1 MTSALNAGETGKGPP
16 ERIRAA
22 LRSGWYMVILLTAA
36 QIVSY
41 IDRFLPS
48 LLIGPIK
55 SDLGLTDFQ
64 VGLLLGPAFGVFYV
78 LMGLPI
84 GWMADR
90 YNRRGILAAG
100 ITIWCSM
107 TALAS
112 LAKGFPA
119 LFATRLGV
127 GLGEAALAPCT
138 VSLISD
144 RFPREKRARALSVFM
159 SGTFL
164 GAGAAFLLGG
174 PLVHAVAG
182 LPGVVLP
189 LLGEL
194 KPWQMSF
201 LIVGLPGLLLAA
213 LMFTFSEP
221 ARQERVVDAES
232 GLDGA
237 KASIPQAVRFILKR
251 WRAFGVLFVGSAAVV
266 TMGSLA
272 FWNAS
277 LFDRSFGW
285 NVRDVGIATGVMF
298 LTGGPIGTALGVWLT
313 NRWIKAGR
321 KDATMRA
328 LLCGLCVAVPGFA
341 AYPVMPTASLA
352 IVALFFAFV
361 GQAMAAAAGPAS
373 LTLIAPGQI
382 KSQATAIYYLVISIS
397 GQLIGPPPVGWMT
410 DMFGDPAKLGWAMTI
425 EAATVG
431 GAALI
436 VLSLGLPAY
445 RKGVEAVER
454 MIGQEGDRSHG

>member
-1 MTSALNAGETGKGPP
+1 MTSALRTGETGQGQI
-16 ERIRAA
+16 ERMRTA

-55 SDLGLTDFQ
+55 ADLGLTDFQ

-90 YNRRGILAAG
+90 YSRRGILAAG

-112 LAKGFPA
+112 MAKGFPA

-174 PLVHAVAG
+174 PLVYAITG
-182 LPGVVLP
+182 LPGVVVP

-201 LIVGLPGLLLAA
+201 LVVGLPGLILAA
-213 LMFTFSEP
+213 LMFSFTEP
-221 ARQERVVDAES
+221 TRRERAVDVES
-232 GLDGA
+232 GLTGE
-237 KASIPQAVRFILKR
+237 KASIPQALRFIRAR
-251 WRAFGVLFVGSAAVV
+251 WRTFGVLFVGSAAVV

-277 LFDRSFGW
+277 LFERSFGW
-285 NVRDVGIATGVMF
+285 NVRDVGIATGVLF
-298 LTGGPIGTALGVWLT
+298 LTGGPIGTVIGIWLT
-313 NRWIKAGR
+313 NRWVKQGR

-328 LLCGLCVAVPGFA
+328 LLCGLFVAVPGFA
-341 AYPVMPTASLA
+341 AYPIMPTASLA

-373 LTLIAPGQI
+373 LSLIAPGQI

-436 VLSLGLPAY
+436 IVSLGLSAY
-445 RKGVEAVER
+445 RRGVEAVER
-454 MIGQEGDRSHG
+454 MIGEEDGGHG